1 MKFKRN
7 DGGRLKAGW
16 KGKNAG
22 DCVPRALAIGL
33 KRDYGAVR
41 KELDALTKEMTGGF
55 STTTNNG
62 CSVPVY
68 HRFLTEQ
75 GWQPVL
81 VKKAY
86 LKDVPQKG
94 VYIAVLS
101 GHITTVVDGVVHDAW
116 DCRKSR
122 RTQSGSPKMLG
133 YYIAANTFSDAK

>member
-68 HRFLTEQ
+68 HRFLSEQ

-81 VKKAY
+81 MKKAY
-86 LKDVPQKG
+86 LKDIPKTG
-94 VYIAVLS
+94 IYIAVLS
-101 GHITTVVDGVVHDAW
+101 NHITTVINGVVHDAW

-122 RTQSGSPKMLG
+122 RTKSGSPKVLG
-133 YYIAANTFSDAK
+133 YYKAANIFSDAK